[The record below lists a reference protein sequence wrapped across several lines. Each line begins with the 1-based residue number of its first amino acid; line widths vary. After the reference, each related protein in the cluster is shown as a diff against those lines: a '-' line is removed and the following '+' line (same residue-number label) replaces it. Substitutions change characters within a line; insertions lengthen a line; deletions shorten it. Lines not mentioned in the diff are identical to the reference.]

1 MKKRFREVC
10 VACCALLALVAA
22 PVSAAGAE
30 KPAEKR
36 PQNTALSYEQNE
48 DRTSFIVLVRKARQG
63 DAEAQWQVGQTYVRL
78 GEPARSVPMLQSAAA
93 AGHPRAAALLGS
105 LYEDGMGMAKSLEE
119 ALRWYRFAAEREQPE
134 AMAALGRLLLRE
146 RGPEAR
152 ESAWKWL
159 RQAALREDRDG
170 QYHLGWLLDQPG
182 AAYDDVA
189 AFGWFIKAAGQGH
202 VGAQV
207 AVAAHLLGGRGVPKD
222 QKAAAVWL
230 ERAAGTQDPVANYLL
245 GRLRE
250 NEGGSGQDR
259 ARNAYGIAAA
269 AGHRE
274 AQFALAAM
282 LARSSVAVDRKEAVE
297 WFAKAHEDGHRAAAN
312 RLGEAYRDGAGVVR
326 QPDKAKGYFEA
337 AAKQGD
343 ANAMYNLAKMYDGGL
358 GETRDTG
365 QALRWY
371 SRAAEQGHEEA
382 GMVVEG
388 LLNSSVKTS
397 ALGLKGFWQ

>member
-1 MKKRFREVC
+1 MKHFREVC
-10 VACCALLALVAA
+10 AASYALLVLVAA
-22 PVSAAGAE
+22 PVSAAEAE
-30 KPAEKR
+30 KPTEKR
-36 PQNTALSYEQNE
+36 AQNAALSYEQNE
-48 DRTSFIVLVRKARQG
+48 DRVGFIVLTRKARQG

-78 GEPARSVPMLQSAAA
+78 GEPARAVPMLQSAAA

-105 LYEDGMGMAKSLEE
+105 LHEDGLGTAKSREE

-134 AMAALGRLLLRE
+134 AMAALGRLLLQE

-152 ESAWKWL
+152 ESAGKWL
-159 RQAALREDRDG
+159 RQAASLGDRDG
-170 QYHLGWLLDQPG
+170 QYHLGWLLAQPG
-182 AAYDDVA
+182 AAHDDVA
-189 AFGWFIKAAGQGH
+189 AFGWFVKAAGQGH

-207 AVAAHLLGGRGVPKD
+207 AAAAHLLAGRGVSKD
-222 QKAAAVWL
+222 QKAAAAWL
-230 ERAAGTQDPVANYLL
+230 ERAAGAQDPVANYLL

-259 ARNAYGIAAA
+259 ARNAYRIAAA

-274 AQFALAAM
+274 AQFAIAAM
-282 LARSSVAVDRKEAVE
+282 LARSSVAADRKEAVE

-326 QPDKAKGYFEA
+326 QSDKAKAYFEVA
-337 AAKQGD
+337 ANHGD

-371 SRAAEQGHEEA
+371 ARAAEQGHEEA
-382 GMVVEG
+382 GAVVAG